1 MDLINPYP
9 FIKECDCYIMHEDNI
24 TGFGDVAALDLGLK
38 LACLTENGVRML
50 DESDKEIETKNAK
63 IGHNISVLLK

>member
-9 FIKECDCYIMHEDNI
+9 FIKECDCYIMHEDSI

-38 LACLTENGVRML
+38 LICLTGDGGRIL
-50 DESDKEIETKNAK
+50 DESDKEIETKNEEIRHK
-63 IGHNISVLLK
+63 ISGLLK